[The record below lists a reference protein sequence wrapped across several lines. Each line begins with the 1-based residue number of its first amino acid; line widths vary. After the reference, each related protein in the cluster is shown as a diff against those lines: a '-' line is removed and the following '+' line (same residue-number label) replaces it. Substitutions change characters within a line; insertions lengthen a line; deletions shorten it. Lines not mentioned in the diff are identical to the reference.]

1 MSPPVRRPI
10 KLTMHQT
17 ENRSEKCTRREP
29 ALTFGGVIHTK
40 NPQKNK
46 IVVFFV
52 PCFHVTQNTV
62 VFVASLCLSQK
73 ITAAMRVALA
83 RFPLF
88 WLQKPWGDLWTNWR
102 NRLGIWAFHVP
113 KAQVWMVG
121 MGSRRVGRFLD
132 VSLTVF
138 FSCKHIS
145 FWSIIY
151 MYILAAKLDIYYNM
165 YMVEYLCCN
174 CYLSL
179 FIVDFHIATQMG
191 EMCWIFVT
199 WFAGCCVAD
208 HSLPINPAP
217 PRMYKNLVKNGKTWK
232 NYLHFTGKWN
242 HRSFDL
248 WLDTLKKSKNNNCDV
263 LICLCRFRQSCAE
276 KKKRKKCGQ
285 VSTSSSFT
293 VGSADPAPGHI
304 RWVGS
309 FKMR

>member
-1 MSPPVRRPI
+1 MLSNTPLFLLQAFVC
-10 KLTMHQT
+10 
-17 ENRSEKCTRREP
+17 CTKY
-29 ALTFGGVIHTK
+29 H
-40 NPQKNK
+40 
-46 IVVFFV
+46 
-52 PCFHVTQNTV
+52 
-62 VFVASLCLSQK
+62 K
-73 ITAAMRVALA
+73 ITAAMRVAFA

-88 WLQKPWGDLWTNWR
+88 WLQKPEEIFGQIGEIVWEFGLSMCRRRRCEWWGWEAGGLA
-102 NRLGIWAFHVP
+102 G
-113 KAQVWMVG
+113 
-121 MGSRRVGRFLD
+121 
-132 VSLTVF
+132 
-138 FSCKHIS
+138 FSMFPWLFSFSYKHIS

-293 VGSADPAPGHI
+293 VGSADPTPGHI